1 MRIVDRRSGECGK
14 SCRVLTF
21 RNPFST
27 LISSSR
33 KIRSQPHVC
42 AEWPGCHYAVRCGR
56 ASRQLVASRPASL
69 DNRRRVSHGGLFVK
83 LPIAVMVLSTLAIP
97 SWGSAQATE
106 PDQTPPASVPTSP
119 PSQPPT
125 PPPNSQPPPVAD
137 RPVSWKLLLP
147 NIVSDQ
153 ERIWTFPARLM
164 QGQNWIPTAAILGTT
179 AGLIA
184 LDPTEA
190 TYFRHTSA
198 FQGFNNIFT
207 GNATVVGT
215 IVAPVSLYAIGL
227 IRRDSK
233 MQQTALLAGEAVA
246 DAEIVTTVFKDATKR
261 VRPAGFPAQ
270 GNLYDSWFES
280 NGSFLRGRGSFP
292 SGHSIA
298 AFSVATVV
306 ARRYGSRRW
315 IPYVAYGAAA
325 LVGFSR
331 LSLSAHFLSD
341 VFMGGAL
348 GYSIS
353 RFTVLRQ

>member
-1 MRIVDRRSGECGK
+1 M
-14 SCRVLTF
+14 
-21 RNPFST
+21 
-27 LISSSR
+27 
-33 KIRSQPHVC
+33 
-42 AEWPGCHYAVRCGR
+42 
-56 ASRQLVASRPASL
+56 
-69 DNRRRVSHGGLFVK
+69 K
-83 LPIAVMVLSTLAIP
+83 LPVALIVLSTFATP
-97 SWGSAQATE
+97 SWVSAQQPE
-106 PDQTPPASVPTSP
+106 PDQTPPVSSPTSP
-119 PSQPPT
+119 PAQSPT
-125 PPPNSQPPPVAD
+125 PPPSPQTPVVD

-147 NIVSDQ
+147 NIASDQ
-153 ERIWTFPARLM
+153 QRIWTFPARLV
-164 QGQNWIPTAAILGTT
+164 QGQNWIPTAAVLGTT

-190 TYFRHTSA
+190 GYFRNTST
-198 FQGFNNIFT
+198 FHGFNNIFT

-215 IVAPVSLYAIGL
+215 ILAPVSLYAAGL

-233 MQQTALLAGEAVA
+233 MQHTGLLAAEAVA
-246 DAEIVTTVFKDATKR
+246 DAEILTTVLKDATKR

-280 NGSFLRGRGSFP
+280 RGSFLRGNGSFP
-292 SGHSIA
+292 SGHTIA

-306 ARRYGSRRW
+306 ARRYGNHRW

-341 VFMGGAL
+341 VFVGSAL